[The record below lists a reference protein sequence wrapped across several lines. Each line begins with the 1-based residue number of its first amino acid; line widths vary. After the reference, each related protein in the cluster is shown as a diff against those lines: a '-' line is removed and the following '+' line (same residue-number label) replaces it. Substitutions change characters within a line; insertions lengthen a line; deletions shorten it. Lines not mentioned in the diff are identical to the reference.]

1 VSALR
6 EQAVVLLLRA
16 IQAAD
21 RLRLRALPLL
31 HPGLEIDPSA
41 SSNLAHA
48 HYALGPGAR
57 LCIGPRVVTERNR
70 DLLWFSLGAGAR
82 VEIGAGAWL
91 RTELGPI
98 HIVAFEG
105 ASLTLGP
112 EAFLNGCHLS
122 AKRSLTLGRR
132 AWVGPGSRVFDADQH
147 DFDAEHP
154 EVVAPVVIGDCAWI
168 ASDVTVLRGVTIGE
182 HSVIGARSLVTRD
195 VPPHSLAFGTPATVR
210 GRVGDRSRVR

>member
-6 EQAVVLLLRA
+6 AQAVVLLLRA
-16 IQAAD
+16 LQAVD
-21 RLRLRALPLL
+21 RLKLRALPLL

-48 HYALGPGAR
+48 HYRLGPGAQLR
-57 LCIGPRVVTERNR
+57 IGPGVVTERNR
-70 DLLWFSLGAGAR
+70 GLLWFTLGAGAR
-82 VEIGAGAWL
+82 VEIGPGAWL

-105 ASLTLGP
+105 ATLTLGP

-154 EVVAPVVIGDCAWI
+154 EVVAPVVIGDYAWV

-182 HSVIGARSLVTRD
+182 HAVIGARSLVTRD
-195 VPPHSLAFGTPATVR
+195 VPPHSLAFGSPATVR